1 MRRIVAMKLTAA
13 PLPSF
18 LEPIRNRLVA
28 CFSPPKRRRNKQ
40 HGRVRHLSQS
50 ASAEESFH
58 LKAEQVVGGSKT
70 RLSKEGNE
78 TGEVDTSLRDR
89 SIFLSARGVLG
100 TQEDAIAYLASSTFG
115 TREGKQAFLADY
127 GSCLRDDDDAQ
138 RILAAAEAHA
148 GDSEAA
154 RAAAPLRPYQLSG
167 ATLAELDARAMEEQS
182 KSDAK
187 YQVSV
192 VNPLAGILLPV
203 QVGPL
208 DENPHRVH
216 PTDHAAFLLP
226 VQEALHDYACEPLR
240 RLTALLSWEDPY
252 ATTLLY
258 LKVCT
263 ITLVLAIVP
272 WAPLMRLIGFAILG
286 PHMALVGHKYYKA
299 AQADQAA
306 ERAFEAMSEDER
318 KEKLDTHRQTL
329 LAQHVDA
336 LLAEAANQG
345 SHSARPLVCTE
356 HRMH

>member
-1 MRRIVAMKLTAA
+1 
-13 PLPSF
+13 
-18 LEPIRNRLVA
+18 
-28 CFSPPKRRRNKQ
+28 
-40 HGRVRHLSQS
+40 
-50 ASAEESFH
+50 
-58 LKAEQVVGGSKT
+58 
-70 RLSKEGNE
+70 
-78 TGEVDTSLRDR
+78 
-89 SIFLSARGVLG
+89 
-100 TQEDAIAYLASSTFG
+100 
-115 TREGKQAFLADY
+115 
-127 GSCLRDDDDAQ
+127 
-138 RILAAAEAHA
+138 
-148 GDSEAA
+148 
-154 RAAAPLRPYQLSG
+154 
-167 ATLAELDARAMEEQS
+167 
-182 KSDAK
+182 
-187 YQVSV
+187 
-192 VNPLAGILLPV
+192 LLPV

-208 DENPHRVH
+208 DDNPHRVH

-336 LLAEAANQG
+336 LLAEAAALPHDERRTLLARANHVKG
-345 SHSARPLVCTE
+345 KRRLLVPSEVSPANIPPTPASDAHRSSAHYRPVEEDESWLRAGPE
-356 HRMH
+356 ASGYQQLPL